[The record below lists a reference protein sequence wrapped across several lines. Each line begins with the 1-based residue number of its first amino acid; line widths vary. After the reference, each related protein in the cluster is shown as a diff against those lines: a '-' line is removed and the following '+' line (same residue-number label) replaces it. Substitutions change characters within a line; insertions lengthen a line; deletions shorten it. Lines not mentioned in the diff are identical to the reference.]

1 MHWTSLYRALPRHQ
15 TKGSLPHLGPAPPRH
30 QTWILPAPTPLL
42 VTSGGNHRRLVQ
54 TCSLKEY
61 LSPPVLTSGGHWSI
75 YIWQAGSTH
84 HTGMLSCLD
93 SASSVRSGRSTHW
106 HPPVVCFLIL
116 IWIFDN
122 IDVEVWLWCGNNF
135 QRIEIIMKLRLSS
148 FTLTISDGIREKL
161 LKITKINVHK
171 DCLECHRLEFVKKNS
186 FFFDIACRSGF
197 DRVEKKM
204 TTQFVYSKWWLFL
217 SRLHCKNIF

>member
-1 MHWTSLYRALPRHQ
+1 
-15 TKGSLPHLGPAPPRH
+15 
-30 QTWILPAPTPLL
+30 
-42 VTSGGNHRRLVQ
+42 
-54 TCSLKEY
+54 
-61 LSPPVLTSGGHWSI
+61 
-75 YIWQAGSTH
+75 
-84 HTGMLSCLD
+84 MLSCLD

-122 IDVEVWLWCGNNF
+122 IVVEVWLWCGNNF

-148 FTLTISDGIREKL
+148 FTLTKSDGIREKL

-217 SRLHCKNIF
+217 SRLHCKNIFLAFSYLTLLAWQKLALTRWEGSTKRSAGTITPICQVWSWLPHWRQMKRRGYFILKIDNKSHVDYSFYFKT